1 MLTNFSLS
9 MIKLFMVLL
18 NVTTS
23 VAGKFRFCLS
33 FSFCKQSVHACYSVD
48 GKEDMQ
54 FSSDPR
60 LESDCE
66 DFFSV
71 NGGKI
76 YQLKFVTPNFF

>member
-1 MLTNFSLS
+1 
-9 MIKLFMVLL
+9 MIKLFMVLF
-18 NVTTS
+18 VTTL